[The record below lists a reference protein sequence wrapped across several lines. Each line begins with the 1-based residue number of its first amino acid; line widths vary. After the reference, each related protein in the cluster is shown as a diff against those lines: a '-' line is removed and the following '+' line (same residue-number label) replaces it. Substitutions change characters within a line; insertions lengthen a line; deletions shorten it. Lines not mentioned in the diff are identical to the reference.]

1 MARADHGCIADNR
14 PTTRC
19 AIYTRKSTEDGLD
32 QEFNSLD
39 AQREAC
45 AAYVLSQRHEGWVL
59 VPGFYDDGGYSG
71 GNLERPGL
79 RALLEEVRAKRVDV
93 IVVYKVDRLT
103 RSLANFAKIVET
115 LDAANAS
122 FVSVTQAF
130 NTTTSMGRLTLNV
143 LLSFAQFEREVTG
156 ERIRDKIAASKKKG
170 LWMGGVVPLGYE
182 VQNRKLV
189 VNEKDAGQVRFM
201 FERFLALGTVAALQ
215 EELAASRIYSKLRI
229 ASNGRRRGGTVIT
242 YGALSHLIQNRTYI
256 GEVHHRGQH
265 YPGEHSGIVEC
276 DVFQRAQQ
284 KLDENRVTRRDGR
297 NIIDPSLLLGLLFD
311 GQGRPMSPTHACKGS
326 RRYRYY
332 VSRPDPGLTHALARI
347 PAGEVENAVVN
358 QLVSSF
364 SDPDLLHSL
373 IENSGG
379 NGVPIER
386 IRDMLHDIVAK
397 LAHGSNSQR
406 RCLLPLLL
414 RRVNLLQNTLKV
426 AARVPA
432 LSDYDQSGATVD
444 NEPPSRELSLTVPI
458 STAHIA
464 GEVRMVIEPCSQ
476 PGSACYDPPLIA
488 LITKAWA
495 ARRALSLDPDGS
507 VAATAAGIGLND
519 EYFRVLLKIS
529 FLAPDIVSA
538 IVNGRQPRSLTRQKL
553 ARMKGLPMDWEA
565 QRVALG
571 FTAQH

>member
-1 MARADHGCIADNR
+1 MARADYRHVSESR
-14 PTTRC
+14 QTTRC

-32 QEFNSLD
+32 QAFNSLD

-59 VPGFYDDGGYSG
+59 VPGYYVDGGYSG

-79 RALLEEVRAKRVDV
+79 RSLLEEVRADRVDV

-103 RSLANFAKIVET
+103 RALADFAKIVET

-170 LWMGGVVPLGYE
+170 MWMGGVVPLGYE
-182 VQNRKLV
+182 VHNRKLV
-189 VNEKDAGQVRFM
+189 VNEVDAAQVRFM

-215 EELAASRIYSKLRI
+215 EELAASHIHSKLRR
-229 ASNGRRRGGTVIT
+229 AGNGRTFGGTVIT
-242 YGALSHLIQNRTYI
+242 YGALSHLIQNRTYV

-265 YPGEHSGIVEC
+265 FPGEHAAIVDFGIFE
-276 DVFQRAQQ
+276 RAQQ
-284 KLDENRVTRRDGR
+284 QMNENRVTRRDGR

-311 GQGRPMSPTHACKGS
+311 SQGRRMSPSHACKGS

-332 VSRPDPGLTHALARI
+332 VSRPDPDLAHPLTRI

-358 QLVSSF
+358 QLVSAY

-373 IENSGG
+373 IEDLQDSRAP
-379 NGVPIER
+379 VEQVAI
-386 IRDMLHDIVAK
+386 MMKDIVAR
-397 LAHGSNSQR
+397 LSDGSNSQR
-406 RCLLPLLL
+406 RALL
-414 RRVNLLQNTLKV
+414 RVLVRRVDFSQTTLKV
-426 AARVPA
+426 AARVPT
-432 LSDYDQSGATVD
+432 LNGYDPSGVTPP
-444 NEPPSRELSLTVPI
+444 EGPPSRELSLTIPV
-458 STAHIA
+458 SAARIA
-464 GEVRMVIEPCSQ
+464 GEVRLIIAPRSQ
-476 PGSACYDPPLIA
+476 PSEINYDPPLID
-488 LITKAWA
+488 LVTKAWM
-495 ARRALSLDPDGS
+495 ARQALKLEPDGS
-507 VAATAAGIGLND
+507 VAASAAEMGLEED
-519 EYFRVLLKIS
+519 YFRVLLKIS
-529 FLAPDIVSA
+529 FLAPDILSA

-553 ARMKGLPMDWEA
+553 ARMKGVPMDWEA

-571 FTAQH
+571 FAFEH